1 MVATDPTT
9 AVFVEVFKGLSQSEA
24 LFAQVEMHIINAAFE
39 GLGMWAND
47 HDEAVPWMQSAMGFG
62 LGKNTHLLFCTLGLL
77 LDMCFLQNLGPV
89 LPSNH
94 DFPLFPGSIWETG
107 LLDPSRPAS
116 WFSSVAIVPGPSGTR
131 ETTTLRSDVAHHAL
145 GCLYTW

>member
-47 HDEAVPWMQSAMGFG
+47 HDEAVPWMQ
-62 LGKNTHLLFCTLGLL
+62 
-77 LDMCFLQNLGPV
+77 
-89 LPSNH
+89 
-94 DFPLFPGSIWETG
+94 
-107 LLDPSRPAS
+107 
-116 WFSSVAIVPGPSGTR
+116 
-131 ETTTLRSDVAHHAL
+131 
-145 GCLYTW
+145 